1 MSEGM
6 GIVYSNVGITSA
18 SNTVSFNAH
27 TTCLYLLN
35 LDTNTNAEVRLN
47 GGPHTVLVPHAGQ
60 HHAYVE
66 IPGDYTKIQVLTAN
80 VSVAVYAVA

>member
-6 GIVYSNVGITSA
+6 GVVYSSVGITSA
-18 SNTVSFNAH
+18 NNTVSFNAH
-27 TTCLYLLN
+27 TTCLYLMN
-35 LDTNTNAEVRLN
+35 IDSNTDAQVKLN
-47 GGPHTVLVPHAGQ
+47 GGPHTVLVPHANQ
-60 HHAYVE
+60 HKAYIE